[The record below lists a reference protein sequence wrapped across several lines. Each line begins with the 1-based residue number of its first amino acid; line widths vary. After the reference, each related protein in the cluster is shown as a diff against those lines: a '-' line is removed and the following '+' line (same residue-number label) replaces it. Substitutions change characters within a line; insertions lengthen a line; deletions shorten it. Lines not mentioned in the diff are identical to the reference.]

1 MLKFQMV
8 LVANQ
13 RSDLLRSQY
22 ILDLSIS
29 LHVLMKWDEIEGTD
43 IRSLH
48 IVYQFKNESRD

>member
-43 IRSLH
+43 IGSLH
-48 IVYQFKNESRD
+48 IVYQFKNERD